1 MFSRRGS
8 GLTLTRLVRRAA
20 IRVCRCGWQHVQRPV
35 SLSASQCKENSS
47 SSHHS
52 GNLDNIAWSAREN
65 VFGLAIPYPS
75 FEPSLTATK
84 FIDGFQNLEAGERK
98 PDTEVLLAGR
108 ITAKREASKKLYFY
122 DIDCGGHRIQIM
134 SPLQQYEPHQNNDSS
149 SDTSSQKTEFKTMH
163 STLRRGDI
171 IGIRGFPGK
180 TKVGELSLI
189 PKEISLLSPCL
200 LPLPEE
206 LKDVDARFRQRH
218 VDLLVNSESKSHLV
232 TRSRVIQHIR
242 RFFEDRDFLEVE
254 TPILSTK
261 SSGAMARPFT
271 TESTALVH
279 QSVTWFSFCSWLW
292 ITNVL
297 VLVRELS
304 SRCE

>member
-1 MFSRRGS
+1 MLARRGS

-20 IRVCRCGWQHVQRPV
+20 GRVCQCGWQNVHTPV
-35 SLSASQCKENSS
+35 RFISSSELQCKDNDSSNSS
-47 SSHHS
+47 
-52 GNLDNIAWSAREN
+52 LDNIAWSARED
-65 VFGLAIPYPS
+65 VFGSAVPYPS
-75 FEPSLTATK
+75 FKPSLTAAK
-84 FIDGFQNLEAGERK
+84 FIDGFHSLEAGERK